1 MQDEEAHFSEVSCFL
16 PVLFQRFCLDF
27 TCLYA
32 GFGIQ
37 WTPFPDTSCSKAAIK
52 ILVKSWKTSFEEVH
66 F

>member
-16 PVLFQRFCLDF
+16 PVLFQKFCLDF

-37 WTPFPDTSCSKAAIK
+37 WTPFPDTSRTEAAIK
-52 ILVKSWKTSFEEVH
+52 NLGKILKN
-66 F
+66 